1 MDSLK
6 DFLRLAKKSLTD
18 NLMEILTTIKNDG
31 TKKVQQHILD
41 MKNEVVK
48 MNTSRMHVSD
58 SFMNQPIL
66 NSLSLS
72 V

>member
-1 MDSLK
+1 LDSLK

-18 NLMEILTTIKNDG
+18 NLMEILTTIKYDG
-31 TKKVQQHILD
+31 TKEVQQHILD

-58 SFMNQPIL
+58 SFMIQPIL

>member
-1 MDSLK
+1 
-6 DFLRLAKKSLTD
+6 
-18 NLMEILTTIKNDG
+18 MEILTTIKYDG
-31 TKKVQQHILD
+31 TKEVQQHILD

-58 SFMNQPIL
+58 SFMIQPIL

-72 V
+72 I